1 MSDREDSLDRMDNG
15 SSDHHDDR
23 SDSNR
28 NSDLESRHSANGHS
42 PRPSGRSRSR
52 SRSNSRRFNR
62 KSRSRSVSKGRS
74 RKHSR
79 HSPESRSHRS
89 KRSRSPSGRRRHV
102 GTRENPPPGR
112 CLGIFGLSIYT
123 QERDLR
129 DVFSKFGP
137 IENVQIVFDAQTG
150 RSRGFAFVYF
160 EKPNHAADAKDRC
173 NGIEIDG
180 RKIRVDFSITQRA
193 HTPTPGIYMGKPSH
207 PRHRSGGRSSGSRGG
222 DYAGGGRSYRSS
234 YGGSYE
240 RRRSTSPYFR
250 SERRAVRYSRSRSRS
265 FSPHR

>member
-74 RKHSR
+74 RKH
-79 HSPESRSHRS
+79 RSHRS

-265 FSPHR
+265 FSPRKYR